1 MSNLVK
7 VKVFSVLDNESSY
20 LTTFCLPKGLLY
32 WLQMPFEIQPASEEY
47 QCKQEEILEG
57 LKVAET
63 IHNNIFVLGYCEIR
77 QETLENQTML
87 KKESQTQQEKS
98 KISND

>member
-77 QETLENQTML
+77 KETLENQTML